1 MLAYLFIEVF
11 HIICMLVC
19 SDRLL
24 IRSSDYYLHMV
35 VSGSALCGGHC
46 ANHLE
51 LVDIIGKEM
60 KLCTRFQPAQFP
72 AIEKELLKIDEV

>member
-1 MLAYLFIEVF
+1 
-11 HIICMLVC
+11 MLVC

-60 KLCTRFQPAQFP
+60 KPVSYTHLTLPT
-72 AIEKELLKIDEV
+72 IYSV